1 MTADL
6 PGNDRGAVQVRVRK
20 DDVQPMFHQGE
31 PATGTETRAPLDQ
44 LTPLIPVVAHTLII
58 YFFITIFFSTIGR
71 RFISQITT
79 LELVAVALLGSSV
92 ETAMVAGNLS
102 LLAGLASAG
111 TLLVANRALSVAI
124 GRSLG
129 LRRIL
134 IGEPLLLV
142 YHGRFVY
149 PNLRRAG
156 SLPGKSWGQFGNAA
170 TATSPTSGRRLS
182 KSTAAW
188 E

>member
-1 MTADL
+1 
-6 PGNDRGAVQVRVRK
+6 V
-20 DDVQPMFHQGE
+20 
-31 PATGTETRAPLDQ
+31 DQ

-58 YFFITIFFSTIGR
+58 YFYITIFFGTIGR

-111 TLLVANRALSVAI
+111 TLLVADRVLSLVI
-124 GRSLG
+124 GHSLC

-134 IGEPLLLV
+134 MGEPLLLV
-142 YHGRFVY
+142 YHGHFVY
-149 PNLRRAG
+149 PNLRRARITPLEVMG
-156 SLPGKSWGQFGNAA
+156 AIRERGYGDLADVWSA
-170 TATSPTSGRRLS
+170 TLEIDGGVGVIPRSQSPHHGRS
-182 KSTAAW
+182 HEPHS